1 MTNTKEELRCMMQD
15 VRHDLEL
22 AFGGELK
29 NADGEPVDLREYLA
43 DGLVLDYRVDPD
55 KNPTACRV
63 WLALGGPNIWVDTE
77 TDSIH
82 GAWGVGRDEIYISSE
97 LSDAILE
104 SMTLDWDCY

>member
-1 MTNTKEELRCMMQD
+1 MTNIEKELRSMMED
-15 VRHDLEL
+15 IRHDLKL
-22 AFGGELK
+22 AFDGELT
-29 NADGEPVDLREYLA
+29 NEDGEQVDIWEYLS
-43 DGLVLDYRVDPD
+43 DGLALDYRVDPD
-55 KNPTACRV
+55 KTPTACRV

-82 GAWGVGRDEIYISSE
+82 GAWGADRAEIYISSE